1 MRLEARQKR
10 KKRSIITTR
19 QSTQTP
25 RSLFNQDFYSSTRN
39 IKFQLKYAM
48 FSVSKLFDY
57 AKKLK
62 ADDCQRQLIKYI
74 TENRKKFLS
83 TLPVRET
90 SNYEKNC
97 KKKIAQFVKRI
108 CNALF
113 DKLRLGSLL
122 ESAKLYH
129 HLLDT
134 LEQSEG
140 NYLNFVDKYK
150 FTELRKNLR
159 SFKKS

>member
-1 MRLEARQKR
+1 
-10 KKRSIITTR
+10 
-19 QSTQTP
+19 
-25 RSLFNQDFYSSTRN
+25 
-39 IKFQLKYAM
+39 M

-134 LEQSEG
+134 LEQSAG